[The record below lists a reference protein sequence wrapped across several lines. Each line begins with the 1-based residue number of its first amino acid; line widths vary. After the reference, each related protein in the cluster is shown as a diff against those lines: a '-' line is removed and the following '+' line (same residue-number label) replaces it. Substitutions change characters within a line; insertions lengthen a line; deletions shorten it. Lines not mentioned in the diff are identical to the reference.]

1 MRPFTRQRSAQT
13 SPPLAPP
20 PPAANTRIRLD
31 VAFADNARVKA
42 LGARWDP
49 DQRCWWIAQEHWK
62 DELTAWLPRPPVPAI
77 VLATTINCWRCHT
90 PTAAIH
96 GVLIAAH
103 LHPDRDPW
111 GFIPFADIADALTIL
126 PADWRAA
133 RSIGTIK
140 ARHSRA
146 QQRRYTSNGCAACDA
161 LLGDFFLHEELV
173 EHVSSG
179 RTLAELAVGVTQ
191 LPAAAIPADGVS
203 VSLEYDPPRHGELEQ
218 LYSRLRRS

>member
-1 MRPFTRQRSAQT
+1 MRPFTRDRSAQA
-13 SPPLAPP
+13 SPPPTTP
-20 PPAANTRIRLD
+20 RAAGSARIRLD

-49 DQRCWWIAQEHWK
+49 DQRCWCIAREHWQ
-62 DELTAWLPRPPVPAI
+62 DELSAWLPRPPVPAI
-77 VLATTINCWRCHT
+77 VLAITIGCWRCST
-90 PTAAIH
+90 PTAAIL
-96 GVLIAAH
+96 GVLVAGH

-111 GFIPFADIADALTIL
+111 GFIPFADVADALTIL

-133 RSIGTIK
+133 RRIGTIK

-179 RTLAELAVGVTQ
+179 HTLAELAVGVTQ
-191 LPAAAIPADGVS
+191 LPAAAIPADEVS
-203 VSLEYDPPRHGELEQ
+203 VSLPCDPPRERELEQ
-218 LYSRLRRS
+218 LYNRLR